1 MYEVLQDLRSK
12 GDKKKIKKKDSSEE
26 ESKRVRRRQIKSMI
40 WGKTERKETKEG
52 ESADVWLGLQRR
64 SIPH

>member
-1 MYEVLQDLRSK
+1 MI
-12 GDKKKIKKKDSSEE
+12 KKKKKKDSGEE